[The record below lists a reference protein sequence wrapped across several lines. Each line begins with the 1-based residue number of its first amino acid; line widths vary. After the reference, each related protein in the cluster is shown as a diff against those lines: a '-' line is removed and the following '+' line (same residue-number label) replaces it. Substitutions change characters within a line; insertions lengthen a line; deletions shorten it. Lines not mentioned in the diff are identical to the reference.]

1 MLDQRG
7 CGKSR
12 PNAST
17 VNNTTW
23 HLVSD
28 IEALREHLGI
38 AKWHIVFGGSW
49 GSTLALAYAQ
59 THPKSVG
66 SLALRGIFAVR
77 EFELK
82 WTMVPGGASI
92 LFPDH
97 FDEFI
102 NFLPKEERADH
113 IASYHKRLM
122 SDDESISHPAAR
134 AWNKW
139 EVSISTLYPNVKGLA
154 QLDDASYNL
163 AHARTEAHYFQNQA
177 WLEEGQLLTKENI
190 DKIRHIPSELFRWD
204 VMFVDAN
211 DDRSDYRTRPLR
223 CGLPS
228 YHCLGA
234 AQGIPGI

>member
-1 MLDQRG
+1 
-7 CGKSR
+7 
-12 PNAST
+12 
-17 VNNTTW
+17 
-23 HLVSD
+23 
-28 IEALREHLGI
+28 
-38 AKWHIVFGGSW
+38 
-49 GSTLALAYAQ
+49 
-59 THPKSVG
+59 
-66 SLALRGIFAVR
+66 
-77 EFELK
+77 
-82 WTMVPGGASI
+82 MVPGGASI